1 MAGQTP
7 SRRQLVQA
15 LACAS
20 LASGAPGFVRWSFAF
35 AEPGNSHDSAQAA
48 PHHTHTAPHSVS
60 HPKVY
65 VPVFFT
71 APEYVTVELLAE
83 LILPRTGAPA
93 AVSPAHTV
101 RHATFRAKVSAA
113 DAGATDAGVAE
124 FIDFM
129 VAQDPKLHDP
139 FRNGLLWIN
148 GASSPSAITSL
159 DAAAQ
164 TALLTRLAFR
174 RNFHPEDKP
183 GQEFFALMR
192 RYTVMGFYTTQIG
205 LEQLDYPGLQFYGE
219 SPSVPKDGSLDRILH
234 A

>member
-35 AEPGNSHDSAQAA
+35 AAEGATAAAAQQHHMHASTPA
-48 PHHTHTAPHSVS
+48 PAHVKAYTPR
-60 HPKVY
+60 
-65 VPVFFT
+65 FFS
-71 APEYVTVELLAE
+71 APEYATVEVLAE
-83 LILPRTGAPA
+83 LILPRTGAAADPA
-93 AVSPAHTV
+93 RHTAGQLPS
-101 RHATFRAKVSAA
+101 RHKKVSAA

-129 VAQDPKLHDP
+129 AAENPTLHDP
-139 FRNGLLWIN
+139 FRNGLLWLN
-148 GASSPSAITSL
+148 GAASPASFTSL
-159 DAAAQ
+159 DQPAQ
-164 TALLTRLAFR
+164 TALLTRLAYRKNFR
-174 RNFHPEDKP
+174 PDDKP
-183 GQEFFALMR
+183 GQEFFTLMR

-205 LEQLDYPGLQFYGE
+205 LQQLEYPGLQFYGE
-219 SPSVPKDGSLDRILH
+219 SPSVPNDGSLDRMLR

>member
-7 SRRQLVQA
+7 SRRQLIQA

-35 AEPGNSHDSAQAA
+35 AAEGDSAAA
-48 PHHTHTAPHSVS
+48 PQHHAHASTPAPGHLKAYK
-60 HPKVY
+60 PR
-65 VPVFFT
+65 FFT
-71 APEYVTVELLAE
+71 APEYATVEVLAE
-83 LILPRTGAPA
+83 LILPRTGTAVNPA
-93 AVSPAHTV
+93 MHAAAQSPS
-101 RHATFRAKVSAA
+101 RHKKVSAA

-129 VAQDPKLHDP
+129 AAEDTALHDP

-148 GASSPSAITSL
+148 GASSPTGFTSL
-159 DAAAQ
+159 DPPAQ
-164 TALLTRLAFR
+164 TALLTRLAYR
-174 RNFHPEDKP
+174 KNFHPDEKP
-183 GQEFFALMR
+183 GQEFFTLMR

-205 LEQLDYPGLQFYGE
+205 LQQLDYPGLQFYGE
-219 SPSVPKDGSLDRILH
+219 SPSVPKDGSLDRILQ

>member
-35 AEPGNSHDSAQAA
+35 APPAA
-48 PHHTHTAPHSVS
+48 PETQTHHHAHGSTHTANQSKTYTPR
-60 HPKVY
+60 
-65 VPVFFT
+65 FFT
-71 APEYVTVELLAE
+71 VPEYATVELLAE
-83 LILPRTGAPA
+83 LILPRTGASAAAPA
-93 AVSPAHTV
+93 
-101 RHATFRAKVSAA
+101 RATQAAARRKKVSAA

-129 VAQDPKLHDP
+129 AAEDPTLHDP
-139 FRNGLLWIN
+139 FRNGLLWLT
-148 GASSPSAITSL
+148 GAAAPSSFASL
-159 DAAAQ
+159 DHPSQ
-164 TALLTRLAFR
+164 IALLTRLAYRKNFR
-174 RNFHPEDKP
+174 PEDKP

-192 RYTVMGFYTTQIG
+192 RYTVMGFYTTEIG
-205 LEQLDYPGLQFYGE
+205 LQQLDYPGLQFYGE
-219 SPSVPKDGSLDRILH
+219 SPAVPNDGSLAQVLQ